1 MNYTTLTYELS
12 DGIATITLKRPDAAN
27 AVNPAM
33 ARELNLVSIEC
44 DRNPLI
50 RAVVVTGSGKMF
62 CAGGDLGEFVKAGDN
77 APHLLSEMTGDLH
90 LAISRFTRMNAPVIA
105 KVNGTAA
112 GAGLSLVAACDL
124 AVSVDSAK
132 FVMAYTNAGLSPDG
146 SSTYFLPRRIG
157 DRRARELMLTN
168 RVLSASEAVQWG
180 ILNQAVGADE
190 LDDVV
195 AELAASIAAGPTLS
209 FGKVKTLLNQ
219 SFDNGL
225 ETQMELES
233 RAISDSSR
241 TRDGQ
246 EGMNAFV
253 EKRKPTFTGE

>member
-1 MNYTTLTYELS
+1 
-12 DGIATITLKRPDAAN
+12 
-27 AVNPAM
+27 
-33 ARELNLVSIEC
+33 
-44 DRNPLI
+44 
-50 RAVVVTGSGKMF
+50 
-62 CAGGDLGEFVKAGDN
+62 
-77 APHLLSEMTGDLH
+77 MTGDLH

-168 RVLSASEAVQWG
+168 RVLSSAEAVQWG
-180 ILNQAVGADE
+180 ILNQAVAADD

-195 AELAASIAAGPTLS
+195 AKLAATIASGPTLS
-209 FGKVKTLLNQ
+209 FGKVKALLNQ

-233 RAISDSSR
+233 RAISDASR
-241 TRDGQ
+241 TLDGK

-253 EKRKPTFTGE
+253 EKRKPTFTGK